1 MKQQLLLTAVG
12 KDRIGIVDDLSK
24 EILDRSCNIEESR
37 MSLLG
42 GDFAMILLVSGPSER
57 LGTLIKDKALLE
69 ERLQLSIQMRYSE
82 VAPQKSNA
90 IPYVLESSS
99 LDTPGIVHSVST
111 VLRKYGINIT
121 DLETNTESAP
131 MTGAPLFII
140 KAQLLIPADVS
151 IMLLKKELEEL
162 ELNYN
167 LDLRLHPAV

>member
-1 MKQQLLLTAVG
+1 MKQQVLVTAVG

-37 MSLLG
+37 MALLG
-42 GDFAMILLVSGPSER
+42 GDFAILLLISGPADR
-57 LGTLIKDKALLE
+57 LARLIKDKNLLE
-69 ERLQLSIQMRYSE
+69 NRLQLTIQMGYTAAS
-82 VAPQKSNA
+82 PNTINA
-90 IPYVLESSS
+90 IPYILESSS

-111 VLRKYGINIT
+111 VLRRYGINIT

-140 KAQLLIPADVS
+140 KAQLLIPTDVS
-151 IMLLKKELEEL
+151 IISLRKELEEL

-167 LDLRLHPAV
+167 LDLRLRPAM

>member
-90 IPYVLESSS
+90 IPYFRIFFSRY
-99 LDTPGIVHSVST
+99 TWY
-111 VLRKYGINIT
+111 R
-121 DLETNTESAP
+121 A
-131 MTGAPLFII
+131 
-140 KAQLLIPADVS
+140 
-151 IMLLKKELEEL
+151 
-162 ELNYN
+162 
-167 LDLRLHPAV
+167 

>member
-42 GDFAMILLVSGPSER
+42 GDFAILVLISGPEER
-57 LGTLIKDKALLE
+57 LKKLIEDKNLLE
-69 ERLQLSIQMRYSE
+69 DRLQLSLQMRYTSGSQQTSR
-82 VAPQKSNA
+82 AL
-90 IPYVLESSS
+90 PYILESSS
-99 LDTPGIVHSVST
+99 LDTPGIVHGVSKL
-111 VLRKYGINIT
+111 LRKYGINIT

-162 ELNYN
+162 EMNYN
-167 LDLRLHPAV
+167 LDLRLSPAV

>member
-1 MKQQLLLTAVG
+1 MKQQVLLTAVG

-42 GDFAMILLVSGPSER
+42 GDFAILLLISGPAER
-57 LGTLIKDKALLE
+57 LANLLEDKSVLE
-69 ERLQLSIQMRYSE
+69 ERLQLTIQMRYTST
-82 VAPQKSNA
+82 SHHTTSA
-90 IPYVLESSS
+90 IPYILESSS
-99 LDTPGIVHSVST
+99 LDTPGIVHSVSK

-121 DLETNTESAP
+121 DMETNTESAP

-151 IMLLKKELEEL
+151 ILLLRKELEEL

-167 LDLRLHPAV
+167 LDLRLRPAV